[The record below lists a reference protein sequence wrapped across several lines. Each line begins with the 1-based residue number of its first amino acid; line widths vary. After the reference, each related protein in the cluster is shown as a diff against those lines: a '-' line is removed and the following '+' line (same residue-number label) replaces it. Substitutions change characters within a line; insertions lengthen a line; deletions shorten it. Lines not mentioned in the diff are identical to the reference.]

1 MSAAIDAGSAGD
13 TPAAT
18 VRDAQN
24 STPEFRRCAIRR
36 ARSVCVMKTLT
47 PKAFTSSAFRI
58 APLPTEVAE
67 EARRV
72 AESGAEDHAIIK
84 VDSATGYPCR
94 HCLRWAQPGERV
106 ILFPYASIPPGHP
119 YSETGPIFVHAE
131 RCERYGA
138 TGEYPVDFRNAR
150 VFRAYDANYNMI
162 DAEVANGNDQEA
174 VIEKLLQNPKTEFVD
189 ARSVT
194 RGCFTFRILRA

>member
-1 MSAAIDAGSAGD
+1 
-13 TPAAT
+13 
-18 VRDAQN
+18 
-24 STPEFRRCAIRR
+24 
-36 ARSVCVMKTLT
+36 MKPST
-47 PKAFTSSAFRI
+47 PKAFASSAFRI

-72 AESGAEDHAIIK
+72 AELGAEDHAVIT
-84 VDSATGYPCR
+84 VDSVTGYPCR

-106 ILFPYASIPPGHP
+106 ILFPYTSIPPGHP

-131 RCERYGA
+131 QCERYSA
-138 TGEYPVDFRNAR
+138 TGEYPPDFRDGR

-162 DAEVANGNDQEA
+162 DAEVVNGDDPEA

-194 RGCFTFRILRA
+194 RGCFTFRILRP